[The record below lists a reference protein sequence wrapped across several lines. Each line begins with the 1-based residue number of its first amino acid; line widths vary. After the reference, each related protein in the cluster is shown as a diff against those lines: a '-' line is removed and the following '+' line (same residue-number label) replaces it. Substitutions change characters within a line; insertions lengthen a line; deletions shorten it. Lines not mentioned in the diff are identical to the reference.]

1 MATKTVQVK
10 LDIRA
15 EHLAAA
21 NAFRHKM
28 ARQGTLVVRL
38 MSSPGSGKTALLE
51 KTAQR
56 LGKSQAIGVLVGDVE
71 TDRDAQR
78 LAPFAPTVQITT
90 GGACHLEIPLIERAS
105 KKLDTPRLD
114 FLFIEDVGNLVCPAS
129 HDLGEHLRVLLL
141 STTEGDDKPGK
152 YPKAFRTSDVVVITK
167 ADLLPYVPF
176 SVKHAEK
183 DARRVQPALMIFTLS
198 AQTGDGVAEWCKFL
212 ERERKRLQ
220 AAGKAD
226 AEQSRI
232 SHLVSPLA
240 GEKQRARPIKSP
252 KSRIV
257 KFGKE

>member
-1 MATKTVQVK
+1 MGTKTIQVK

-21 NAFRHKM
+21 NRFRHKM

-51 KTAQR
+51 KTTQR
-56 LGKSQAIGVLVGDVE
+56 LGKAGSIGVLVGDVE

-78 LAPFAPTVQITT
+78 LAPYAPTVQITT
-90 GGACHLEIPLIERAS
+90 GGACHLEIPLVERAA
-105 KKLDTPRLD
+105 KKLEGSRLD

-176 SVKHAEK
+176 SVKQAEK
-183 DARRVQPALMIFTLS
+183 DARRVQPALKVFTLS
-198 AQTGDGVAEWCKFL
+198 AQTGAGIAEWCAFL
-212 ERERKRLQ
+212 DRERRRLRT
-220 AAGKAD
+220 AGKAEEES
-226 AEQSRI
+226 AIR
-232 SHLVSPLA
+232 HLVSPLA
-240 GEKQRARPIKSP
+240 AEKRRAQPSKSP
-252 KSRIV
+252 KSKIV
-257 KFGKE
+257 KFAKE